1 MLEDKNSSNSFIKT
15 INDTDYTQTVQYVYL
30 KLIDKYRN
38 IARISDIFT
47 LLRDA
52 FDIDDWVALDPN
64 ILQNGTLESYLI
76 DRQIEWMN
84 GNPIDFNDIY
94 QALLT
99 ASDFVASEI
108 KIFEQGN
115 IRERLWAIFLVITRP
130 DLKIKY
136 NS

>member
-1 MLEDKNSSNSFIKT
+1 MS
-15 INDTDYTQTVQYVYL
+15 YL
-30 KLIDKYRN
+30 KLIDKYSN

-99 ASDFVASEI
+99 AGDFVASEI

>member
-84 GNPIDFNDIY
+84 GNPIDFYDIY

-99 ASDFVASEI
+99 AGDFVASEI

>member
-99 ASDFVASEI
+99 AGDFVTSEI

>member
-15 INDTDYTQTVQYVYL
+15 INDTYYTQTVQYVYL

-76 DRQIEWMN
+76 DRQVEWMN

-99 ASDFVASEI
+99 AGDFVASEI

>member
-30 KLIDKYRN
+30 KLIDKYKN

-47 LLRDA
+47 LLKDA

-76 DRQIEWMN
+76 DKQIEWMN

-99 ASDFVASEI
+99 ACDFVASEI

-115 IRERLWAIFLVITRP
+115 IRERLWAIFLVITKP

>member
-1 MLEDKNSSNSFIKT
+1 MLEENSNSFVKT

-47 LLRDA
+47 LLRES
-52 FDIDDWVALDPN
+52 FDIDEWLALDPK
-64 ILQNGTLESYLI
+64 ILQNGPLESYLI
-76 DRQIEWMN
+76 DEQIEWMN
-84 GNPIDFNDIY
+84 NRPIDFDDIY
-94 QALLT
+94 QALLK
-99 ASDFVASEI
+99 AGDFVVSE
-108 KIFEQGN
+108 KKKFEQGN
-115 IRERLWAIFLVITRP
+115 IRERLWAIFLVITKP